1 MELEKYIKS
10 IGKTMPMLLQML
22 SNIETND
29 DKYAFAT
36 GSEEYPSTIKETL
49 KRIKDMLWQK
59 K

>member
-22 SNIETND
+22 SNIDTDD

-36 GSEEYPSTIKETL
+36 GSEEYPATIKETL
-49 KRIKDMLWQK
+49 KRIKNMLWQK